1 MGRRG
6 YPSNFHVNTQQHFGT
21 ALRRLRTCRNL
32 SQEEVAFRAD
42 ISVPYLRGLEAG
54 RYNPTLNVIFDL
66 GRALDIH
73 PSTLLEGIPKDAL
86 TRDPDRKR
94 PGPPEGTVRKS

>member
-1 MGRRG
+1 MDA
-6 YPSNFHVNTQQHFGT
+6 QQHFGT
-21 ALRRLRTCRNL
+21 ALRRLRTERDL
-32 SQEEVAFRAD
+32 TQEEVAFRAD

-73 PSTLLEGIPKDAL
+73 PSAMLEGIPKGAL

-94 PGPPEGTVRKS
+94 PGPPEGTVRKSR

>member
-1 MGRRG
+1 M
-6 YPSNFHVNTQQHFGT
+6 NAQQHFGT
-21 ALRRLRTCRNL
+21 ALRRLRTDRDL
-32 SQEEVAFRAD
+32 TQEEVAFRAD

-73 PSTLLEGIPKDAL
+73 PAAMLEGIPKDAL

-94 PGPPEGTVRKS
+94 PGPPEGTVRKSR